1 MFKRVFWV
9 AAGVVLGVL
18 AVSKATAYVR
28 ANTPDKARQFL
39 LGPHQANVGLC
50 TLQGPVHQFR
60 QAPKA
65 LDEVLNRLYHAKLS

>member
-39 LGPHQANVGLC
+39 LGPDQ
-50 TLQGPVHQFR
+50 
-60 QAPKA
+60 
-65 LDEVLNRLYHAKLS
+65 

>member
-9 AAGVVLGVL
+9 ATGMVLGVL

-39 LGPHQANVGLC
+39 LGPDQENVGMR
-50 TLQGPVHQFR
+50 TL
-60 QAPKA
+60 
-65 LDEVLNRLYHAKLS
+65 LDPLKRKRPAGAIQRAVF